1 MKLEIL
7 QEELLGGLTT
17 VLRAVSARVQLPVL
31 SYVLMEA
38 DKSGIG
44 LSGAD
49 LEIGIRVKVM
59 GKVEEGFTTAVPGK
73 MLAEFLGTL
82 PPGKV
87 TVELKE
93 KSLIIT
99 AGGYEASFQTMDPTE
114 FPKLPEFGGR
124 KGKINNQA
132 IEEAINGVV
141 FASAKDSLR
150 PVLTG
155 VLMELGKKLKLVAT
169 DGFRLAVE
177 NIEMG
182 EGGESEI
189 ALVPSR
195 VLAELPRMMKEEEIE
210 IGLLPE
216 THQIMFRGGSTL
228 LISQLL
234 EGNFPDYQ
242 KILPKEFTTEVK
254 VGKEELLSAVRM
266 THIFARENSNMMRW
280 EVGAAKIVITSS
292 SPEKGECRVEVPA
305 KIEGGE
311 VGVVFNAKYV
321 MDYLAGIAG
330 ENIWIGLGD
339 KLSPGMFREE
349 GDKNGLYVVMP
360 INV

>member
-1 MKLEIL
+1 
-7 QEELLGGLTT
+7 
-17 VLRAVSARVQLPVL
+17 
-31 SYVLMEA
+31 
-38 DKSGIG
+38 
-44 LSGAD
+44 
-49 LEIGIRVKVM
+49 
-59 GKVEEGFTTAVPGK
+59 
-73 MLAEFLGTL
+73 
-82 PPGKV
+82 
-87 TVELKE
+87 
-93 KSLIIT
+93 
-99 AGGYEASFQTMDPTE
+99 
-114 FPKLPEFGGR
+114 
-124 KGKINNQA
+124 
-132 IEEAINGVV
+132 
-141 FASAKDSLR
+141 
-150 PVLTG
+150 
-155 VLMELGKKLKLVAT
+155 MELGKKLKLVAT

-292 SPEKGECRVEVPA
+292 
-305 KIEGGE
+305 
-311 VGVVFNAKYV
+311 
-321 MDYLAGIAG
+321 
-330 ENIWIGLGD
+330 
-339 KLSPGMFREE
+339 
-349 GDKNGLYVVMP
+349 
-360 INV
+360 